1 MKTQNKTPICWL
13 GEFGNMIFCFGTG
26 YLCLSYYFAAKAT
39 TVAMILLQVGVLLIS
54 IRALLQWRA
63 KKSEKPQD

>member
-1 MKTQNKTPICWL
+1 
-13 GEFGNMIFCFGTG
+13 
-26 YLCLSYYFAAKAT
+26 
-39 TVAMILLQVGVLLIS
+39 MILLQVGVLLIS